1 MIPVQNLSESR
12 RKRIVI
18 NLDQAGGKGIPR
30 RGRRWRKVPAV
41 LGVIV
46 VAMVVLAAAGAY
58 LWWAHYKTTP
68 AYSLALLV
76 DAAQRDDMATVDQ
89 QVDTDKILNDLAAKV
104 TEKAVSR
111 YGSILSSPA
120 RSRLEGLINSLLP
133 GVKQTVR
140 DVFAKRVQEIS
151 HKSEYKPFAVVA
163 IGLPYFVNIT
173 TKGDTAKIVTV
184 PRDRLVELTMERY
197 GERWKVTAIK
207 DDPIVQ
213 RIVDELIGDLPA
225 IGQLK

>member
-1 MIPVQNLSESR
+1 MIPEQNLSEPR

-18 NLDQAGGKGIPR
+18 NLDQAQKKGIPR
-30 RGRRWRKVPAV
+30 RGRRWPRVPAV

-46 VAMVVLAAAGAY
+46 AAMVVLAVAGAY

-89 QVDTDKILNDLAAKV
+89 QVDTDKIVNDLAAQV
-104 TEKAVSR
+104 AEKAVSR
-111 YGSILSSPA
+111 YGAVLSSSA
-120 RSRLEGLINSLLP
+120 RSRVEALVNSLLP
-133 GVKQTVR
+133 GVKQSVR
-140 DVFAKRVQEIS
+140 DEFAKRVQEIS
-151 HKSEYKPFAVVA
+151 HKSEHKPFVVVA
-163 IGLPYFVNIT
+163 ISLPYFVNIT
-173 TKGDTAKIVTV
+173 TEGETAKILAS
-184 PRDRLVELTMERY
+184 PRDRLFELSMERY

-207 DDPIVQ
+207 DDTIVQ
-213 RIVDELIGDLPA
+213 RIVDELIRDLPA

>member
-1 MIPVQNLSESR
+1 MIPEQNLSEPR

-18 NLDQAGGKGIPR
+18 NLDRAGGKGIPS
-30 RGRRWRKVPAV
+30 RGRRWRKVAAV

-46 VAMVVLAAAGAY
+46 VAMGILAVAGAY

-89 QVDTDKILNDLAAKV
+89 QVDTDKIVNDLAAQV
-104 TEKAVSR
+104 AQKAVSR
-111 YGSILSSPA
+111 YGSVLSSSA
-120 RSRLEGLINSLLP
+120 RSRMEALINSLLP

-151 HKSEYKPFAVVA
+151 HESENKPFAVVA

-173 TKGDTAKIVTV
+173 TKGDTAKIVAAL
-184 PRDRLVELTMERY
+184 RDRQVELTMERY

-213 RIVDELIGDLPA
+213 RIVDELIRDLPA

>member
-120 RSRLEGLINSLLP
+120 RSRISRCRLRWRLP
-133 GVKQTVR
+133 HG
-140 DVFAKRVQEIS
+140 
-151 HKSEYKPFAVVA
+151 A
-163 IGLPYFVNIT
+163 IGVLPWYRRRT
-173 TKGDTAKIVTV
+173 
-184 PRDRLVELTMERY
+184 
-197 GERWKVTAIK
+197 
-207 DDPIVQ
+207 
-213 RIVDELIGDLPA
+213 PA
-225 IGQLK
+225 PA

>member
-1 MIPVQNLSESR
+1 MVPVQNLSEPR
-12 RKRIVI
+12 HKRIVI

-30 RGRRWRKVPAV
+30 HGRRWRKVPAV

-46 VAMVVLAAAGAY
+46 AAMVVLAAAGAY

-151 HKSEYKPFAVVA
+151 HKSEHKPFAVVA

>member
-1 MIPVQNLSESR
+1 MIPKQNLSEPR

-18 NLDQAGGKGIPR
+18 NLDQAGGKGIPSR
-30 RGRRWRKVPAV
+30 SRRWPKVLAV

-46 VAMVVLAAAGAY
+46 AAMAVLAIAGAY

-89 QVDTDKILNDLAAKV
+89 QVDTDKIVNDLAAQV

-111 YGSILSSPA
+111 YGSVLSSSA
-120 RSRLEGLINSLLP
+120 RSRVEALINSLLP

-151 HKSEYKPFAVVA
+151 HKSEHKPFAVVA

-173 TKGDTAKIVTV
+173 TEGDTAKIVTA
-184 PRDRLVELTMERY
+184 PRDRLVELTMERH

-207 DDPIVQ
+207 DEPIVQ
-213 RIVDELIGDLPA
+213 RIVDELIRDLPA

>member
-1 MIPVQNLSESR
+1 MIPVQNLSEPR
-12 RKRIVI
+12 RNRIVI
-18 NLDQAGGKGIPR
+18 DLEQAGGKGTPTH
-30 RGRRWRKVPAV
+30 GRRWRKVPAV

-46 VAMVVLAAAGAY
+46 VAMVVPAAAAAY

-89 QVDTDKILNDLAAKV
+89 QVDTDKILNDLAGKV
-104 TEKAVSR
+104 TEKTVSR

-151 HKSEYKPFAVVA
+151 HESEHKPFAVVA
-163 IGLPYFVNIT
+163 VGLPYFVNIT
-173 TKGDTAKIVTV
+173 TKGDTAKIVTA

-213 RIVDELIGDLPA
+213 RIVDELIRDLPA
-225 IGQLK
+225 IGQMK